1 MSTKSDQLEWRR
13 SKVIELRARGLSRGE
28 IARELQVSRA
38 SISSDM
44 QYLCKQAKETIK
56 EYVTEHLPEQ
66 YQVCLTALNAI
77 IKRAF
82 DILETSSGN
91 REKLPDNEPSLL
103 RTTISRH
110 SAYVDLICINYKI
123 MDQ

>member
-1 MSTKSDQLEWRR
+1 
-13 SKVIELRARGLSRGE
+13 
-28 IARELQVSRA
+28 
-38 SISSDM
+38 M

-103 RTTISRH
+103 RTTMSRH
-110 SAYVDLICINYKI
+110 STYVDLICINYKI